1 MLKKVLKYIGLAVG
15 LLTGLPLLVAPLV
28 YTLKIANASTSE
40 TVGLFEDLEDM
51 EALVKDFNP
60 FWIVALRVL
69 VIMALAVAVITLV
82 VAILDDLKVLKLQ
95 NVEKVLAVSLLVIG
109 LLAVITLLVNQFT
122 NSNFE
127 TTEVFGSKVTNGSSI
142 VANVMGW
149 LFPIFA
155 LASAGLVFATVDSKK
170 KSKKRK

>member
-15 LLTGLPLLVAPLV
+15 LFTGLPLLVAPLV

-109 LLAVITLLVNQFT
+109 ILAVITLLVNQFT

-127 TTEVFGSKVTNGSSI
+127 TTEDL
-142 VANVMGW
+142 VAKLRTVQ
-149 LFPIFA
+149 A
-155 LASAGLVFATVDSKK
+155 LSLM
-170 KSKKRK
+170 